1 MLARHTMRTLG
12 AVCFRYHKVSAKLK
26 EPKKP
31 RLASRRSFI
40 FARSVLFHMVNE
52 KCSVSE
58 SWHITRRTG
67 VLHAGWAHY
76 TLDGRNAH
84 TTD

>member
-1 MLARHTMRTLG
+1 MRTLG
-12 AVCFRYHKVSAKLK
+12 AVCFRYHNVSAKLK

-31 RLASRRSFI
+31 KLASRRGYI
-40 FARSVLFHMVNE
+40 LARSVLFHMVNE
-52 KCSVSE
+52 KCSV

-76 TLDGRNAH
+76 MLDGRNA
-84 TTD
+84 TD